1 MNGWGRRSK
10 KQRSGEKLEER
21 EMNDHTTEKK
31 GKKDINITK

>member
-1 MNGWGRRSK
+1 MDGEEGVRSREVEK
-10 KQRSGEKLEER
+10 KIEER